1 MNAPESLG
9 SCDRL
14 LRAGMDVF
22 TERGHAVAGASLC
35 AGGGQRRGDP
45 HVGPAESS
53 RQFRRP
59 TIIFLISAMALAG
72 LRPLGHAAVQ
82 LRMVWQWYRRCG
94 SAR

>member
-22 TERGHAVAGASLC
+22 TERGHAVAEASLC
-35 AGGGQRRGDP
+35 AGDGQRRGDP

-72 LRPLGHAAVQ
+72 LRLFGHVFVQ
-82 LRMVWQWYRRCG
+82 FMIVWQR
-94 SAR
+94 

>member
-14 LRAGMDVF
+14 LRAGMDLF

-45 HVGPAESS
+45 NVGPAESS

-59 TIIFLISAMALAG
+59 TIIFLISPIAWAG
-72 LRPLGHAAVQ
+72 FRFFGQVRAQ
-82 LRMVWQWYRRCG
+82 FMMVWQR
-94 SAR
+94 